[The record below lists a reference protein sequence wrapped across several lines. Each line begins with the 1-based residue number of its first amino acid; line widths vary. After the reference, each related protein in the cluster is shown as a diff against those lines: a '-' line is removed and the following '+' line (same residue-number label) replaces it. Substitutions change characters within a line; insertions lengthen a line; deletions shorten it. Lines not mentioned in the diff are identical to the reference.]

1 MSDPKDELAR
11 IVDALQQADET
22 LVGALDA
29 RATAMRRLVE
39 LRARDPE
46 GYYVPPRD
54 VEVIQRAQELST
66 SFPKDA
72 IAPVLREV
80 LAATGAIAG
89 PRTVAY
95 LGPEGGFGHMAARRH
110 FGAPAT
116 LRAADSIAE
125 VLEEVTRERAH
136 FGVVPLETSSEGAI
150 TATLH
155 GLAESDVR
163 ICAEH
168 AVPSSH
174 HLFSRTGDPGRIEV
188 IRGPAP
194 AIAAC
199 ERSIRNHFPRASL
212 VDVPSAEEAALRARE
227 DDAGAALGTEILG
240 ELYGLERVRERME
253 DVHGIEIRFAIV
265 GNDLPPRTGAD
276 RTVLALAVQD
286 TPGQLYQ
293 ALQPFANRGINLTRI
308 ESRPAIGKPW
318 KYLFF
323 VEMDG
328 HVTERPLLTAIDELR
343 NITQLVKILGSHPRA
358 A

>member
-1 MSDPKDELAR
+1 VSDPKDDLAR
-11 IVDALQQADET
+11 IVEALQEADGA
-22 LVGALDA
+22 LVRALDA
-29 RATAMRRLVE
+29 RADAVRQLVS
-39 LRARDPE
+39 LRAQDPE
-46 GYYVPPRD
+46 GYYAAPRD
-54 VEVIQRAQELST
+54 LDIIHRAQEACT
-66 SFPKDA
+66 SFPRDA
-72 IAPVLREV
+72 IAPVMREV
-80 LAATGAIAG
+80 LAATDTIAG
-89 PRTVAY
+89 PKNVAY
-95 LGPEGGFGHMAARRH
+95 LGPEGGFGHVAARRH
-110 FGAPAT
+110 FGAPAV

-125 VLEEVTRERAH
+125 VLEEVTRGRAQ

-168 AVPSSH
+168 PIPSSH
-174 HLFSRTGDPGRIEV
+174 HLFSRTGQAADVGAIH
-188 IRGPAP
+188 GTAP

-199 ERSIRNHFPRASL
+199 ERSIRNHFPRATV
-212 VDVPSAEEAALRARE
+212 VDVPSAEAAAQQARE
-227 DDAGAALGTEILG
+227 HNHVAALGTQLLR
-240 ELYGLERVRERME
+240 ELYELDTVRERMD

-276 RTVLALAVQD
+276 RTVVAIAVQD
-286 TPGQLYQ
+286 SPGQLYQ

-343 NITQLVKILGSHPRA
+343 NITQFVKILGSHPRA

>member
-1 MSDPKDELAR
+1 MSDPKDELAQ
-11 IVDALQQADET
+11 IVEALQGADEA
-22 LVGALDA
+22 LVRALDA
-29 RATAMRRLVE
+29 RASAMQRLVA
-39 LRARDPE
+39 LRAADPE
-46 GYYVPPRD
+46 GYHGTPRD
-54 VEVIQRAQELST
+54 VDVIQRARELCT
-66 SFPKDA
+66 SFPQA
-72 IAPVLREV
+72 AVAPVLREV
-80 LAATGAIAG
+80 LAATDAIAG
-89 PRTVAY
+89 PKAVAY
-95 LGPEGGFGHMAARRH
+95 LGPEGGFGHLAARRH
-110 FGAPAT
+110 FGAPAI

-125 VLEEVTRERAH
+125 VLEEVTRGRVQ

-155 GLAESDVR
+155 GLADSDVR

-168 AVPSSH
+168 PVPSSH
-174 HLFSRTGDPGRIEV
+174 HLFSRSGQAAEV
-188 IRGPAP
+188 EAIHGTAP

-199 ERSIRNHFPRASL
+199 ERSIRNHFPRAAV
-212 VDVPSAEEAALRARE
+212 VDAPSGEAAAQHARE
-227 DDAGAALGTEILG
+227 DERAAVLGTDLLG
-240 ELYGLERVRERME
+240 ELYGLKTVRERME
-253 DVHGIEIRFAIV
+253 DVHGTEIRFAVV

-276 RTVLALAVQD
+276 RTVMALAVQD

-343 NITQLVKILGSHPRA
+343 NITQFVKILGSHPRA